1 MNDINSV
8 VETGRL
14 TNQAALKYSTTGSA
28 IVNFSIAV
36 NRSMKRGDQW
46 MDEVS
51 YFDVTAFGKVG
62 EALNPYLTKGKQVT
76 ISGYLKQE
84 RWETNGQKRSRVII
98 IATDI
103 QLSDGNRKEQ
113 PVSSGYDDGY
123 GYN

>member
-14 TNQAALKYSTTGSA
+14 TNSAELKYSTTGSA
-28 IVNFSIAV
+28 IVNFSLAV

-46 MDEVS
+46 IDEVS
-51 YFDVTAFGKVG
+51 YFDVTAFGKIG
-62 EALNPYLTKGKQVT
+62 EALKPYLTKGKQVT

-98 IATDI
+98 IAQDI
-103 QLSDGNRKEQ
+103 QLSSDGRQFGNN
-113 PVSSGYDDGY
+113 GYEEDYGY
-123 GYN
+123 GG